1 MKKKVE
7 EIQSLTDHLFRSH
20 YGKMVSYMSQ
30 KYGYHEIENILDSIQ
45 EAFEAALKTWKYAG
59 IPDNHF
65 AWLYKV
71 ASNKLLNK
79 LNHNNTSKSYL
90 NKQQIEEYTIAEYTE
105 KEVADSLLKLLIF
118 FSKVDFSERNKLV
131 ISLYYVAGFGYAEIA
146 NGLILNVETVKKVIL
161 RSKETIKQFAQKYAD
176 FNIESIDQNLTHLLK
191 VIYLLFNEGYKTT
204 KKNGAINHDLCY
216 EAIRLAKLAQHYVE
230 NDSEVNALLAL
241 MFFNTSRFPARISGG
256 NWVSLENQDRQLWDQ
271 NLIAE
276 GFRCLKKA
284 KDKEFALNKY
294 YLEAVIS
301 SVHSSAA
308 NYEETNWKIISFLY
322 MQLAHLE
329 PNSIAITLNRIISA
343 SNYQN
348 IDELIAELN
357 SLESLITKEMT
368 FTYCCTKAHLYVK
381 QQDLHSALLNYNL
394 SLAYAKN
401 KMDIN
406 FVNER
411 ISSIVI

>member
-1 MKKKVE
+1 MKQKIE
-7 EIQSLTDHLFRSH
+7 EIQSLTDHLFRSN

-30 KYGYHEIENILDSIQ
+30 KYGYHEIENILDAIQ

-59 IPDNHF
+59 VPDNHF

-71 ASNKLLNK
+71 ASNKLLTK
-79 LNHNNTSKSYL
+79 LNHINIGKSYVS
-90 NKQQIEEYTIAEYTE
+90 KQQIDETTIAEYTE
-105 KEVADSLLKLLIF
+105 KEVDDSMFKLLVF
-118 FSKVDFSERNKLV
+118 FSKVSFSERNKLV

-146 NGLILNVETVKKVIL
+146 NALILNVEAVKKVIL
-161 RSKETIKQFAQKYAD
+161 RSKETIKQFAQKYVD
-176 FNIESIDQNLTHLLK
+176 FDIDRLDLNIKHLLK
-191 VIYLLFNEGYKTT
+191 SIYLLFNEGYKTT
-204 KKNGAINHDLCY
+204 KKNGSINHDLCY
-216 EAIRLAKLAQHYVE
+216 EAIRLAKLAQHHVE
-230 NDSEVNALLAL
+230 NDTEVNALLAL
-241 MFFNTSRFPARISGG
+241 MFFNAARFPARISGG
-256 NWVSLENQDRQLWDQ
+256 NWVSLEKQDRRLWDQ
-271 NLIAE
+271 ALIAE
-276 GFRCLKKA
+276 GFRYLKKA
-284 KDKEFALNKY
+284 KSKDLALSKY

-301 SVHSSAA
+301 SVHSTAA
-308 NYEETNWKIISFLY
+308 NYEATDWKIISYLY
-322 MQLAHLE
+322 IQLEYLE

-348 IDELIAELN
+348 IDDLIRELN

-368 FTYCCTKAHLYVK
+368 FTYCCTKAHLYCK
-381 QQDLHSALLNYNL
+381 QQDLNSALINYNL